1 MNGYDELSEVAK
13 TLTEK
18 IYEFIRNNNKDN

>member
-1 MNGYDELSEVAK
+1 MNDYDKLSKEAK

-18 IYEFIRNNNKDN
+18 IYEFISNNNKDN